1 MKSVGII
8 CEYNP
13 FHNGHLYHINKIKEM
28 FPDYTIILVMSSSFT
43 ERGEVSIV
51 NKFDKAVVALNYGV
65 DLVVELPFVFSC
77 QAADIFAKGSISIL
91 NYLNCE
97 YLVFGSE
104 LDNIDIIKK
113 QAEIQTKNK
122 DYDKLVKYYMKE
134 GINYPTAMN
143 KALTKLG
150 GNSINTPNDLLGLSY
165 IKEII
170 KNKYNITPISIKRT
184 NDYHSLDVKGK
195 IISASAIRNLIN
207 NKKRIKKYVPSFSYK
222 YINKKIS
229 MINYLNF

>member
-113 QAEIQTKNK
+113 HQPMSCMLILQKFCQIMIVTVFITEI
-122 DYDKLVKYYMKE
+122 
-134 GINYPTAMN
+134 
-143 KALTKLG
+143 
-150 GNSINTPNDLLGLSY
+150 S
-165 IKEII
+165 
-170 KNKYNITPISIKRT
+170 
-184 NDYHSLDVKGK
+184 
-195 IISASAIRNLIN
+195 RN
-207 NKKRIKKYVPSFSYK
+207 
-222 YINKKIS
+222 
-229 MINYLNF
+229 